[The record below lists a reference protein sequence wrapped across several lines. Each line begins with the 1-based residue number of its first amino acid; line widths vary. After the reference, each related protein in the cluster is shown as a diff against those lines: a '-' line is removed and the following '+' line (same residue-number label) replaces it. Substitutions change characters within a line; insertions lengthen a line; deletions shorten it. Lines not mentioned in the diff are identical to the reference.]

1 MKIKALIIIPCFNEE
16 QNIVALLNKLEKFY
30 LEGIEFTILP
40 INDGSKDK
48 TVEKI
53 KANAKN
59 YLNLSTNLGIGG
71 AVQSGIKY
79 ALQNNF
85 DYAIQMDG
93 DGQHPPEE
101 LFKIINHAKQTNANI
116 CIGSRYIKPQG
127 FQSTVLRR
135 FGIKN
140 LNYVIYITTG
150 QKIYDCTSGYRLY
163 DKRAIELFATNYPDK
178 YPEPETIVYARLS
191 GLKIAEVQVEMKERK
206 NGVSSI
212 SGFSTLYYMVKVS
225 LAILFLKLGFIFAE
239 K

>member
-1 MKIKALIIIPCFNEE
+1 LTKSLIIIPCFNEE
-16 QNIVALLNKLEKFY
+16 QNIVALLNKLKHFC
-30 LEGIEFTILP
+30 LQGVDFTILP
-40 INDGSKDK
+40 INDGSKDR
-48 TVEKI
+48 TLERI
-53 KANAKN
+53 KANTKN

-101 LFKIINHAKQTNANI
+101 LYKIINYAKETNANI
-116 CIGSRYIKPQG
+116 CIGSRYINSQG

-135 FGIKN
+135 FGIKC
-140 LNYVIYITTG
+140 LNNVIHIATR
-150 QKIYDCTSGYRLY
+150 QKIHDCTSGYRLY
-163 DKRAIELFATNYPDK
+163 DKRAIELFAAYYPDK
-178 YPEPETIVYARLS
+178 YPEPEAIVYACLN

-225 LAILFLKLGFIFAE
+225 LAILFLKLGFIFA
-239 K
+239 KK